1 MRISLQTVSVLRALK
16 ENAPSWSY
24 GYDLSKA
31 TGIKSGTLYPI
42 LARLHDENWLE
53 TKWTKPQE
61 LGRPPRHHYRLT
73 STGLKEAGRI
83 LSSKETKKRFTRP
96 VLEG

>member
-16 ENAPSWSY
+16 QNAPSWSY

-31 TGIKSGTLYPI
+31 IGIKSGTLYPI

-53 TKWTKPQE
+53 TKWTEPQE
-61 LGRPPRHHYRLT
+61 PGRPPRHHYRLT
-73 STGLKEAGRI
+73 PTGLKEAGRI
-83 LSSKETKKRFTRP
+83 LSSKESKKRLTRLA
-96 VLEG
+96 LEG